1 MIQKDAHAFSPSL
14 NMRNTTNKILYE
26 LRTRPAAQTLAT
38 AKGSMSTP
46 GDTPN
51 IWTMTRHELVCG
63 SVRIIWKA
71 HLHTETFRTVS
82 QSINSNK
89 VHYLD
94 QICEMILIYE
104 YPWYDYEYPWI
115 YLY

>member
-14 NMRNTTNKILYE
+14 NMMNVTNKILYE

-38 AKGSMSTP
+38 AKVSMSTP

-51 IWTMTRHELVCG
+51 IWTMTSHELVCD
-63 SVRIIWKA
+63 SVRIMWKDN
-71 HLHTETFRTVS
+71 LHTETFRTVS

-89 VHYLD
+89 VHYPD
-94 QICEMILIYE
+94 QICEMIFIYE